1 MHEAVAEASAVAGQI
16 RGSLRIN
23 TLGVAARQIIA
34 PRLGRFHRAHPGVT
48 LDIVIDDT
56 LSDIVAGRFDAGIRV
71 GARLDK
77 DMIAVRLTPDV
88 RMIAVASPDYLARSG
103 IPRSPADLSGHAC
116 INWRLQSDGRVY
128 RWEFEKKGK
137 RLEVAV
143 GGPMITN
150 QSDLG
155 VAAALEGLGI
165 LYAFDRT
172 RVDQEVALGRLTQV
186 LADWSTT
193 KPGLYLYY
201 SNRRHPQAGLGAFI
215 DCLLDR
221 DLPASK
227 RGSEAFA

>member
-1 MHEAVAEASAVAGQI
+1 
-16 RGSLRIN
+16 
-23 TLGVAARQIIA
+23 
-34 PRLGRFHRAHPGVT
+34 
-48 LDIVIDDT
+48 
-56 LSDIVAGRFDAGIRV
+56 
-71 GARLDK
+71 
-77 DMIAVRLTPDV
+77 MIAVRLTPDV

-137 RLEVAV
+137 RLEVTSE
-143 GGPMITN
+143 GPLITN

-155 VAAALEGLGI
+155 IAAALQGLGI
-165 LYAFDRT
+165 LYAFDRA

-186 LADWSTT
+186 LGDWSIT

-221 DLPASK
+221 DLPTSK
-227 RGSEAFA
+227 RSLEAFA